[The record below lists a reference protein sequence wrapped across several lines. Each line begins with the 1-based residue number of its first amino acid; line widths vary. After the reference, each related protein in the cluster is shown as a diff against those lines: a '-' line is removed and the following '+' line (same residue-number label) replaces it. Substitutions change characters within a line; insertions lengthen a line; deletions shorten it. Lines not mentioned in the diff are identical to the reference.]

1 MGIADILGKR
11 KPLAVDVEEM
21 DMAPDDSSDSE
32 SKDSKVTMSD
42 EASPEEVK
50 AMRLFE
56 RASTPEQKVR
66 ALKSFLEACGVY

>member
-21 DMAPDDSSDSE
+21 DMEPDDSGDD

-56 RASTPEQKVR
+56 RAATPEQKVR